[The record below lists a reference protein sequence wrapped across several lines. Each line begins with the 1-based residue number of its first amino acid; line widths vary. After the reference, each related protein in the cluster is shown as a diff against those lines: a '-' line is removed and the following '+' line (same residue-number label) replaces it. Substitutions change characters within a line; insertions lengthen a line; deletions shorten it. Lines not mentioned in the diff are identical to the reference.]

1 METPATGRVF
11 QEGVC
16 TTGASPKISFYPF
29 RERQGSLR
37 PQLLFA
43 LRSPTHPVLF
53 LPNPPLQTC
62 ALPARPHRLPPSPVL
77 NPAWDS
83 GSLVFA
89 LTQALPEIASLH
101 SAHRFQLS
109 LQGVPLQPGAS
120 LQSKPIPSFTFRCLE
135 SPCFH
140 VYCPPCTMTF
150 PPPHPPPGS
159 CPGTHFQTCL
169 WEHLCCVTPA
179 SSP

>member
-16 TTGASPKISFYPF
+16 ATGASPKRSFYPF
-29 RERQGSLR
+29 GERPGSLR
-37 PQLLFA
+37 LQWLFA

-53 LPNPPLQTC
+53 LPNPPLQTW

-89 LTQALPEIASLH
+89 LTQALPEVASLH

-135 SPCFH
+135 SPSFH
-140 VYCPPCTMTF
+140 VSC
-150 PPPHPPPGS
+150 PPPHNDLPPTPPPGS
-159 CPGTHFQTCL
+159 CPGARFQTRVCGNTSA
-169 WEHLCCVTPA
+169 V
-179 SSP
+179 